1 LHNKNEGGVAR
12 TAKQIRLVTFST
24 LYPNAAQPNH
34 GVFVENRL
42 RHLIAS
48 GEVISRVVAPV
59 PYFPSRNPRFGIYAQ
74 YAQVPTWEERHG
86 LTLNHPRYPV
96 IPKIGM
102 TLSPYLLAWAAL
114 PAIKAAIKAQ
124 GGADIIDAHYLYP
137 DGVAATI
144 IGRALN
150 VPVVMTA
157 RGNDVSLIPR
167 HSVPRRLIQRA
178 CRRAAGIITVSA
190 ALKDG
195 LVGMNVDPD
204 SVTVLRN
211 GVDLKLFR
219 PLDRQATRHR
229 LGLDGPTLISVG
241 HLIERKGHDLIVEA
255 MPALPGFTLMIAGEG
270 PEKGKLER
278 RIAEL
283 GLGDRVRMLG
293 ARPHAELPELYG
305 AADALVLA
313 SSREGWA
320 NVLLEAMACGTPAVA
335 SPIWGNPEVVAKP
348 EAGILMTERT
358 PKGISDAVLALFG
371 PARPTREATRAY
383 ALAFSWDATT
393 QGQIDLFRRVIAKV
407 RAKV

>member
-1 LHNKNEGGVAR
+1 VAR

-24 LYPNAAQPNH
+24 LYPNAIQPNH

-59 PYFPSRNPRFGIYAQ
+59 PYFPFRNPRFGLYAE
-74 YAQVPTWEERHG
+74 YAQVPAWEERHG
-86 LTLNHPRYPV
+86 LTINHPRYV
-96 IPKIGM
+96 LIPKVGM
-102 TLSPYLLAWAAL
+102 NLTPRLLAWAAL

-137 DGVAATI
+137 DGVAAGI

-150 VPVVMTA
+150 LPVVMTA
-157 RGNDVSLIPR
+157 RGTDVSLIPR
-167 HSVPRRLIQRA
+167 YPVPRRMIQLA
-178 CRRAAGIITVSA
+178 CRRAAEVITVSA

-195 LVGMNVDPD
+195 LVAMGVDAD
-204 SVTVLRN
+204 HVTVLRN

-219 PLDRQATRHR
+219 PMDRQATRRR

-241 HLIERKGHDLIVEA
+241 HLIERKGHQLIVEA
-255 MPALPGFTLMIAGEG
+255 MPSLPGFTLLIAGEG
-270 PEKGKLER
+270 PERAKLER

-283 GLGDRVRMLG
+283 GLGDRARLLG

-320 NVLLEAMACGTPAVA
+320 NVLLEAMACGTPAIA
-335 SPIWGNPEVVAKP
+335 TPIWGNPEVVAKP
-348 EAGILMTERT
+348 EAGIIMVERSA
-358 PKGISDAVLALFG
+358 KAIADSVLALFG
-371 PARPTREATRAY
+371 PRKPTREATRAY
-383 ALAFSWDATT
+383 AQAFSWDATT
-393 QGQIDLFRRVIAKV
+393 KGQIDLFRRVIAKAGAEV
-407 RAKV
+407 